1 MPRPESGDAL
11 RETVALAG
19 GGYVV
24 FELSGV
30 VSGMP
35 ESIDEDERER
45 MREILAQTIA
55 QAELFAYSV
64 ETVTD
69 ATVRVPDEV
78 LEPQF

>member
-1 MPRPESGDAL
+1 
-11 RETVALAG
+11 
-19 GGYVV
+19 
-24 FELSGV
+24 
-30 VSGMP
+30 
-35 ESIDEDERER
+35 
-45 MREILAQTIA
+45 MREILAQTMA